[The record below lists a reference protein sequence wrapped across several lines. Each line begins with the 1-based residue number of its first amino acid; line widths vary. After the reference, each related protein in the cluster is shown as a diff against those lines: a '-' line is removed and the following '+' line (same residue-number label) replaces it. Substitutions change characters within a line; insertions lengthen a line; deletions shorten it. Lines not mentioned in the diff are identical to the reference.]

1 MFYKNVIINY
11 IFYLI
16 YKTFPYSA
24 SSNIWEGGKAVDE
37 LTVEAF
43 EIEDKEDLIDEI
55 MNKYGQEVLQLVYS
69 YVNNKEVAEDLTQD
83 IFVKCYK
90 SLHTYKGNSN
100 LKTWLWRIAINHCK
114 DYLKSWYNKKVI
126 VTEDDFTYMGSQKES
141 VEQTVIQNAED
152 RELTSAVM
160 NLPIKYREVIYL
172 FYYEELSI
180 KEIAIVIEV
189 KENMIKTRLKKA
201 KELLKKGLEE

>member
-1 MFYKNVIINY
+1 MI
-11 IFYLI
+11 
-16 YKTFPYSA
+16 
-24 SSNIWEGGKAVDE
+24 
-37 LTVEAF
+37 EAF
-43 EIEDKEDLIDEI
+43 EVEDKEDLIDEI

-69 YVNNKEVAEDLTQD
+69 YVNNKEVAEDVMQD

-126 VTEDDFTYMGSQKES
+126 VTEDDFTYMESQKES
-141 VEQTVIQNAED
+141 VEQIVIQNAED
-152 RELTSAVM
+152 SRLASAVM

-180 KEIAIVIEV
+180 KEIATVIEV
-189 KENMIKTRLKKA
+189 KENTIKTRLKKA

>member
-1 MFYKNVIINY
+1 M
-11 IFYLI
+11 
-16 YKTFPYSA
+16 
-24 SSNIWEGGKAVDE
+24 DE

-43 EIEDKEDLIDEI
+43 EIEDKELLIDEI

-126 VTEDDFTYMGSQKES
+126 VTEYDFTYMESQKES

-152 RELTSAVM
+152 RELASAVM

-180 KEIAIVIEV
+180 KEIAIVIDV
-189 KENMIKTRLKKA
+189 KENTIKTRLKKA
-201 KELLKKGLEE
+201 KELLKKGLEG

>member
-1 MFYKNVIINY
+1 M
-11 IFYLI
+11 
-16 YKTFPYSA
+16 
-24 SSNIWEGGKAVDE
+24 DE

-69 YVNNKEVAEDLTQD
+69 YVNNKEVAEDVTQD

-126 VTEDDFTYMGSQKES
+126 VTEDDFTYMESQKES
-141 VEQTVIQNAED
+141 AEQIVIQNAED
-152 RELTSAVM
+152 SRLASAVM
-160 NLPIKYREVIYL
+160 SLPIKYREVIYL

-180 KEIAIVIEV
+180 KEIATVIEV
-189 KENMIKTRLKKA
+189 KENTIKTRLKKA

>member
-1 MFYKNVIINY
+1 M
-11 IFYLI
+11 
-16 YKTFPYSA
+16 
-24 SSNIWEGGKAVDE
+24 DE
-37 LTVEAF
+37 LMIEAF

-126 VTEDDFTYMGSQKES
+126 VTEDDFTYTESQKES
-141 VEQTVIQNAED
+141 VEQIVIQSAED
-152 RELTSAVM
+152 SRLASAVM

-180 KEIAIVIEV
+180 KEIAIVIDV
-189 KENMIKTRLKKA
+189 KENTIKTRLKKA